1 MPDYQFGRLMSF
13 WDNLKDKVATMNSSL
28 QTNISKFKN
37 AEFASGTMAMCAMI
51 AAADGSVSG
60 QEKGK
65 IAALITNNEML
76 KIFPAA
82 ELKQKFDHFCDK
94 MAADYDFGKIEAIQA
109 IAKLKSKPDQARAVL
124 QIGIIIGGADGN
136 FDADEKK
143 AVKEACHAVGISP
156 ADFDL

>member
-1 MPDYQFGRLMSF
+1 MSF

-28 QTNISKFKN
+28 QTNIGKFKN
-37 AEFASGTMAMCAMI
+37 AEFANATMAMCAMI

-60 QEKGK
+60 QQKGK
-65 IAALITNNEML
+65 IATLITQNDML

-82 ELKQKFDHFCDK
+82 DLKTKFDHFCDK
-94 MAADYDFGKIEAIQA
+94 LAADYDFGRIEAIQA
-109 IAKLKSKPDQARAVL
+109 ITKLKSKPDQARAVV

-143 AVKEACHAVGISP
+143 AVKDACNAVGISP

>member
-1 MPDYQFGRLMSF
+1 MSF
-13 WDNLKDKVATMNSSL
+13 WNNLKDKIATMNSSL
-28 QTNISKFKN
+28 QTNIAKYKN
-37 AEFASGTMAMCAMI
+37 SEFSNATMAMCGMI
-51 AAADGSVSG
+51 AAADGSVTG

-65 IAALITNNEML
+65 IATLITQNEML

-109 IAKLKSKPDQARAVL
+109 IAKLKSKPDQARAVI

-136 FDADEKK
+136 FDDDEKR
-143 AVKEACHAVGISP
+143 AVKEACNAVGISP
-156 ADFDL
+156 SDFDL

>member
-1 MPDYQFGRLMSF
+1 MSS
-13 WDNLKDKVATMNSSL
+13 AL

-37 AEFASGTMAMCAMI
+37 AEFANGAMAICGMI
-51 AAADGSVSG
+51 ATADGNVSG

-65 IAALITNNEML
+65 IATLITQNEML

-82 ELKQKFDHFCDK
+82 ELKQKFDYFCNK
-94 MAADYDFGKIEAIQA
+94 IEADYDFGKVEAIQA
-109 IAKLKSKPDQARAVL
+109 ISKLKSKPDQARAVI

-136 FDADEKK
+136 FDADEKR

-156 ADFDL
+156 TEFDL

>member
-1 MPDYQFGRLMSF
+1 MSF

-28 QTNISKFKN
+28 QTSIGKFKN
-37 AEFASGTMAMCAMI
+37 AEFANATMAMCAMI

-60 QEKGK
+60 QEKSK

-94 MAADYDFGKIEAIQA
+94 MAADYDFGKIEAVQA
-109 IAKLKSKPDQARAVL
+109 ISKLKSKPDQARAVV

-136 FDADEKK
+136 FDPDEKK
-143 AVKEACHAVGISP
+143 AVKEACNAVGIP
-156 ADFDL
+156 ASEFDL

>member
-1 MPDYQFGRLMSF
+1 MSF
-13 WDNLKDKVATMNSSL
+13 WDNLKDKISTMNSSL
-28 QTNISKFKN
+28 QTNIAKFKN
-37 AEFASGTMAMCAMI
+37 TEFSNATMAMCGMI

-65 IAALITNNEML
+65 IATLITQNDML

-82 ELKQKFDHFCDK
+82 EMKQKFDHFCDK

-109 IAKLKSKPDQARAVL
+109 IAKLKSKPDQARAVI

-136 FDADEKK
+136 FDADEKR
-143 AVKEACHAVGISP
+143 AVKEACNAVGISP
-156 ADFDL
+156 SEFDL

>member
-1 MPDYQFGRLMSF
+1 MSF

-37 AEFASGTMAMCAMI
+37 AEFASATMAMCAMI

-65 IAALITNNEML
+65 IATLITNNEML

-143 AVKEACHAVGISP
+143 AVKEACNAVGISP

>member
-1 MPDYQFGRLMSF
+1 MSF
-13 WDNLKDKVATMNSSL
+13 WDNLKDKVAGMNASL

-51 AAADGSVSG
+51 AAADGTISG

-65 IAALITNNEML
+65 IATLITNNEML

-94 MAADYDFGKIEAIQA
+94 MTADYDFGKVEAIQA
-109 IAKLKSKPDQARAVL
+109 IAKLKSKPDQARAVI

-136 FDADEKK
+136 FDSDEKK
-143 AVKEACHAVGISP
+143 AVKEACSAVGISP

>member
-1 MPDYQFGRLMSF
+1 MSF

-28 QTNISKFKN
+28 QTNIGKFKN
-37 AEFASGTMAMCAMI
+37 AEFANATMAMCAMI

-65 IAALITNNEML
+65 IATLITQNDML

-82 ELKQKFDHFCDK
+82 DLKTKFDHFCDK
-94 MAADYDFGKIEAIQA
+94 LTADYDFGRIEAIQA
-109 IAKLKSKPDQARAVL
+109 ITKLKSKPDQARAVV

-143 AVKEACHAVGISP
+143 AVKDACNAVGISP

>member
-1 MPDYQFGRLMSF
+1 MSF
-13 WDNLKDKVATMNSSL
+13 WDNLKDKVAGMNASL

-51 AAADGSVSG
+51 AAADGSISG

-65 IAALITNNEML
+65 IATLITNNEML

-94 MAADYDFGKIEAIQA
+94 MTSDYDFGKVEAIQA
-109 IAKLKSKPDQARAVL
+109 IAKLKSKPDQARAII

-143 AVKEACHAVGISP
+143 AVKEACSAVGISP
-156 ADFDL
+156 SDFDL

>member
-1 MPDYQFGRLMSF
+1 MSF
-13 WDNLKDKVATMNSSL
+13 WDNLKDKVASMNSSL
-28 QTNISKFKN
+28 QTNIGKFKN
-37 AEFASGTMAMCAMI
+37 AEFANATMAMCAMI

-60 QEKGK
+60 QEKSK

-82 ELKQKFDHFCDK
+82 DLKQKFDHFCDK
-94 MAADYDFGKIEAIQA
+94 MSADYDFGKIEAVQA
-109 IAKLKSKPDQARAVL
+109 IAKLKSKPDQARAVV

-143 AVKEACHAVGISP
+143 AVKEACNAVGIAASE
-156 ADFDL
+156 FDL

>member
-1 MPDYQFGRLMSF
+1 MSS
-13 WDNLKDKVATMNSSL
+13 AL

-37 AEFASGTMAMCAMI
+37 AEFANGTMAICGMI
-51 AAADGSVSG
+51 ATADGNVSG

-65 IAALITNNEML
+65 IATLITQNEML

-82 ELKQKFDHFCDK
+82 ELKQKFDYFCNK
-94 MAADYDFGKIEAIQA
+94 IEADYDFGKVEAIQA
-109 IAKLKSKPDQARAVL
+109 ISKLKGKPDQARAVI

-136 FDADEKK
+136 FDADEKR

-156 ADFDL
+156 AEFDL

>member
-1 MPDYQFGRLMSF
+1 MSL
-13 WDNLKDKVATMNSSL
+13 WNNLKDKITTMNSSL
-28 QTNISKFKN
+28 QTNIAKFKN
-37 AEFASGTMAMCAMI
+37 TEFSNATMAMCGMI

-65 IAALITNNEML
+65 IATLITQNDML

-82 ELKQKFDHFCDK
+82 EMKQKFDHFCDK

-109 IAKLKSKPDQARAVL
+109 IAKLKSKPDQARAVI

-136 FDADEKK
+136 FDADEKR
-143 AVKEACHAVGISP
+143 AVKEACNAVGISP
-156 ADFDL
+156 SEFDL